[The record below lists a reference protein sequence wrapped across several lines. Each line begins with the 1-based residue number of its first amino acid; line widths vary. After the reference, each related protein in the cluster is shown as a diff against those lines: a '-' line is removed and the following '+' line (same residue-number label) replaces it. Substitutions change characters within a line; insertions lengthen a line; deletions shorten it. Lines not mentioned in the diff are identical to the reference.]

1 VTLFSALVRL
11 LVFPGLVYAVLAAF
25 LMEWLYR
32 KVVARAQR
40 RIGPP
45 FYQPFF
51 DLVKLLSKK
60 PVDRP
65 VLQGAIMTALPLL
78 AVAASLGS
86 ISLLPVLQDRGGFPG
101 DLVLLVSL
109 IELVPLCFVLAG
121 FVSRSLF
128 GGIGAAREAVL
139 TLSYNVPFLMAL
151 FALVI
156 GAGGFSLA
164 SVASVPSLAIRI
176 PALLAL
182 LMTLPVK
189 LHLNPFSAA
198 DAEQE
203 IYAGALTEYDG
214 PRLALWKL
222 AHVLE
227 WVALTGLWTVLAFPL
242 ASMAA
247 PVGVVAFIVVS
258 FALVVLL
265 AIVSAATARLKT
277 AQIARFYWMWGL
289 GVAVIA
295 LVAAL
300 IGL

>member
-1 VTLFSALVRL
+1 VTLSTAFVRL
-11 LVFPGLVYAVLAAF
+11 LIFPGLLYALPAAW
-25 LMEWLYR
+25 LMEWVYR
-32 KVVARAQR
+32 KVVAYSQR

-45 FYQPFF
+45 LYQPFF
-51 DLVKLLSKK
+51 DFVKLMAKK
-60 PVDRP
+60 PVSRP
-65 VLQGAIMTALPLL
+65 PLQGFVMTALPLV
-78 AVAASLGS
+78 AVAASLGT
-86 ISLLPVLQDRGGFPG
+86 ISLLPVLQSRGGFPG

-121 FVSRSLF
+121 FASRSLF

-151 FALVI
+151 FALVAGAGSFSI
-156 GAGGFSLA
+156 GAIA
-164 SVASVPSLAIRI
+164 SAPMWAIRV

-214 PRLALWKL
+214 PRLGLWKL
-222 AHVLE
+222 AHSLE
-227 WVALTGLWTVLAFPL
+227 WVALTGLWATLAFPL
-242 ASMAA
+242 AVLAA
-247 PVGVVAFIVVS
+247 PARLVLFVGVS
-258 FALVVLL
+258 FALAVLL
-265 AIVSAATARLKT
+265 AVVSAATARLKT
-277 AQIARFYWMWGL
+277 AQIARFYWIWGL

-295 LVAAL
+295 LIVAL

>member
-1 VTLFSALVRL
+1 MTVSTAFVRL
-11 LVFPGLVYAVLAAF
+11 LIFPGLLYALPAAW

-32 KVVARAQR
+32 KVVAYSQR

-45 FYQPFF
+45 LYQPFF
-51 DLVKLLSKK
+51 DFVKLMAKK
-60 PVDRP
+60 PVRRST
-65 VLQGAIMTALPLL
+65 LQGFVMTALPLV
-78 AVAASLGS
+78 AVAASLGT
-86 ISLLPVLQDRGGFPG
+86 ISLLPVLQSRGGFPG

-121 FVSRSLF
+121 FASRSLF

-151 FALVI
+151 FALVV
-156 GAGGFSLA
+156 GAGSFSID
-164 SVASVPSLAIRI
+164 SVSSTPMWAIRV

-214 PRLALWKL
+214 PRLGLWKL

-227 WVALTGLWTVLAFPL
+227 WVALTGLWTTLALPLLNLGAPARVLL
-242 ASMAA
+242 
-247 PVGVVAFIVVS
+247 FIGLS
-258 FALVVLL
+258 FAVAVLL
-265 AIVSAATARLKT
+265 AVVSAGTARLKA
-277 AQIARFYWMWGL
+277 AQITRFYWMWGL

-295 LVAAL
+295 LIVAL

>member
-1 VTLFSALVRL
+1 MTLSSAFVKL
-11 LVFPGLVYAVLAAF
+11 LVFPGVLYAVPAAW

-51 DLVKLLSKK
+51 DFVKLLSKE
-60 PVDRP
+60 PVGRP
-65 VLQGAIMTALPLL
+65 ALQGFLMTALPLV
-78 AVAASLGS
+78 AVAASLGT
-86 ISLLPVLQDRGGFPG
+86 ISLLPVFLRGGGFAG

-151 FALVI
+151 FALVV
-156 GAGGFSLA
+156 GVGSFSLGSIA
-164 SVASVPSLAIRI
+164 ATPMWLVRV

-203 IYAGALTEYDG
+203 IYAGALTEFDG
-214 PRLALWKL
+214 QRLALWKL

-227 WVALTGLWTVLAFPL
+227 WVALTGLWTALAFPM
-242 ASMAA
+242 AGIAA
-247 PVGVVAFIVVS
+247 PMRALLFVVVS

-265 AIVSAATARLKT
+265 ALVSAATARLKT
-277 AQIARFYWMWGL
+277 AQIARFYWIWGL
-289 GVAVIA
+289 GVAVVA

>member
-1 VTLFSALVRL
+1 MTLSSALVRL
-11 LVFPGLVYAVLAAF
+11 LIFPGLLYAFAAAW

-51 DLVKLLSKK
+51 DFVKLLAKK
-60 PVDRP
+60 PVTRP
-65 VLQGAIMTALPLL
+65 ALQGFIMTALPLA
-78 AVAASLGS
+78 AVAASLGT

-139 TLSYNVPFLMAL
+139 TLSYNVPFLIAL

-156 GAGGFSLA
+156 GAGGFSIA
-164 SVASVPSLAIRI
+164 SVASTPTWAVRV

-222 AHVLE
+222 THVLE

-242 ASMAA
+242 PGAAA
-247 PVGVVAFIVVS
+247 PVRALLFVAVS
-258 FALVVLL
+258 FLLVVLL

-295 LVAAL
+295 LIAAL
-300 IGL
+300 IGV